1 MNYWWMIKDR
11 GCILKPRHLP
21 KVVAVWACPGAQS
34 IGRAWP
40 WRLFWRQASGTR
52 PWGPVG
58 GRHWRHVL
66 FRCALWIS
74 LNLFEAWVMA
84 WLKITRGSRGKIPS
98 CHFMPFHAT
107 IPYPVRKNE
116 LLNQGLDSDQP
127 QERQCKICRGFFSQG
142 FIHVNFWFTFGID
155 IIVNVNGTLM
165 FI

>member
-58 GRHWRHVL
+58 GRHWRL
-66 FRCALWIS
+66 KTCSLSMCS
-74 LNLFEAWVMA
+74 LNLFESLWGLGHGLAQNH
-84 WLKITRGSRGKIPS
+84 KRKRKDT
-98 CHFMPFHAT
+98 FMPFHAT

>member
-84 WLKITRGSRGKIPS
+84 WLKITRGRGKIPS
-98 CHFMPFHAT
+98 CHFMPPFP
-107 IPYPVRKNE
+107 ILSEKM
-116 LLNQGLDSDQP
+116 
-127 QERQCKICRGFFSQG
+127 
-142 FIHVNFWFTFGID
+142 NFWIKVWTQTSLKKDNARYVEASSPKVSFTSIFD
-155 IIVNVNGTLM
+155 SLLV
-165 FI
+165 

>member
-1 MNYWWMIKDR
+1 MNDK
-11 GCILKPRHLP
+11 
-21 KVVAVWACPGAQS
+21 
-34 IGRAWP
+34 
-40 WRLFWRQASGTR
+40 R
-52 PWGPVG
+52 PWMHPETKTSSQSCCGLSLP
-58 GRHWRHVL
+58 RSSIHWQSLAMKTFLAAGQWNASVRPGWWETLETEDMFSFDVL
-66 FRCALWIS
+66 FESLWG
-74 LNLFEAWVMA
+74 LGHGLAQNH
-84 WLKITRGSRGKIPS
+84 KRKRKDT
-98 CHFMPFHAT
+98 FMPFHAT

>member
-1 MNYWWMIKDR
+1 MNDK
-11 GCILKPRHLP
+11 
-21 KVVAVWACPGAQS
+21 
-34 IGRAWP
+34 
-40 WRLFWRQASGTR
+40 R
-52 PWGPVG
+52 PWMHPETKTSSQSCCGLSLP
-58 GRHWRHVL
+58 RSSIHWQSLAMKTFLAAGQWNASVRPGWWETL
-66 FRCALWIS
+66 ETCSLSICS

-142 FIHVNFWFTFGID
+142 FIHVNF
-155 IIVNVNGTLM
+155 
-165 FI
+165 